1 MDTDTLAKETDKS
14 SKATDINGKRQKKG
28 LCGSTLKMIAIITMF
43 IDHFAAVIL
52 DRYLI
57 SKGILYISS
66 AEELLLPENRTRLII
81 YIIDMVMRLVGRLGF
96 PLFCFLM
103 VEGFHYTRSRTKY
116 AARLL
121 LFAVISE
128 IPFDLAFNMKVL
140 EFTYQ
145 NVFFTLFVGL
155 LTIWG
160 LDTFITWVGGKIQG
174 KIRLL
179 PQTAGV
185 IVITA
190 AGMAAAALMKTDYAA
205 TGVLTIAVMF
215 LVHKKSKGWSMAAG
229 CGVLTI
235 SMPIEFT
242 CFLTVLLA
250 AHYNGKRG
258 WNLKYFFYLFYPG
271 HIFLLYLVCRLLG
284 I

>member
-1 MDTDTLAKETDKS
+1 MDTNTLTMEEYKS
-14 SKATDINGKRQKKG
+14 SKETGTNGKRQKKG
-28 LCGSTLKMIAIITMF
+28 LCGSTLKMVAIVTMF
-43 IDHFAAVIL
+43 IDHFAAIIL

-57 SKGILYISS
+57 SKGFLYISS
-66 AEELLLPENRTRLII
+66 AEELLLPENRTSLVI
-81 YIIDMVMRLVGRLGF
+81 YMIDMVMRLIGRLGF

-103 VEGFHYTRSRTKY
+103 VEGFHYTRSRAKY

-128 IPFDLAFNMKVL
+128 IPFDLAFKMKVL

-145 NVFFTLFVGL
+145 NVFFTLFIGL

-160 LDTFITWVGGKIQG
+160 LETSITWIGGKIQG

-179 PQTAGV
+179 PQIVGV
-185 IVITA
+185 LIITA
-190 AGMAAAALMKTDYAA
+190 AGMAAAELMQTDYAA
-205 TGVLTIAVMF
+205 TGVLTIVVMF

-229 CGVLTI
+229 CAVLTI

-242 CFLTVLLA
+242 CFLTVPLA
-250 AHYNGKRG
+250 ANYNGKRG
-258 WNLKYFFYLFYPG
+258 WKLKYFFYLFYPG
-271 HIFLLYLVCRLLG
+271 HIFLLYLVCRFMG